1 MGSPSRTW
9 QPLSWT
15 HAIPS
20 SRSLWPFGPSGAR
33 IRRPRVDGA
42 VRDPSLPRGG
52 EAPDRSLVASC
63 VAPELRRASRRT
75 APALRGRAADVIAR
89 ALGRKPARDCDHV
102 RRRLPDNLIAATVLA
117 DRRLPATV
125 FVVSTPL
132 GHGAEF
138 WWDQLDRVVLRT
150 ASLPDRLA
158 LETENRVFS
167 WAVPELYS
175 AREAAQ
181 VPSTWRA
188 WEPPRHDRQR
198 LYLEL
203 YDILFAATPD
213 ERGHLMEQLASWAAT
228 ATKGNDARRAM
239 TTQELVDLASV
250 PGIEIGAHT
259 QSHPRLADLPAAV
272 QEQEIDGSR
281 RTLEQLV
288 ATRVSSF
295 SYPFGRQSDYTHET
309 VDLVRRA
316 SFELACPNVRGLVAA
331 AADRLQLPR
340 LQVHDWERTEF
351 ERWLMDSLS
360 NGS

>member
-1 MGSPSRTW
+1 MAPSAILLYHGVGKPPTDPWWLAVSRRNFAAHLDVLRRRCEVV
-9 QPLSWT
+9 PLT
-15 HAIPS
+15 
-20 SRSLWPFGPSGAR
+20 
-33 IRRPRVDGA
+33 
-42 VRDPSLPRGG
+42 SLP
-52 EAPDRSLVASC
+52 ERSEGSR
-63 VAPELRRASRRT
+63 PE
-75 APALRGRAADVIAR
+75 IAITFDDGYR
-89 ALGRKPARDCDHV
+89 
-102 RRRLPDNLIAATVLA
+102 DNLIAATVLA

-158 LETENRVFS
+158 LETENRIFS
-167 WAVPELYS
+167 WAVPELDS
-175 AREAAQ
+175 AREAAEA
-181 VPSTWRA
+181 PSTWRA

-288 ATRVSSF
+288 ATRISSF

-316 SFELACPNVRGLVAA
+316 SFELACSNVRGLVG
-331 AADRLQLPR
+331 LPPIGYSFLACR
-340 LQVHDWERTEF
+340 YMTG
-351 ERWLMDSLS
+351 
-360 NGS
+360 NGRSSSGG